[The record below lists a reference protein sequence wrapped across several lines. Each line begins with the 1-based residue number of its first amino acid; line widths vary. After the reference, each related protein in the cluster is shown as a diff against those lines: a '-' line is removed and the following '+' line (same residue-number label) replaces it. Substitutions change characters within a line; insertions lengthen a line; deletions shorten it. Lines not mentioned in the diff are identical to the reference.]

1 MGKAHVMCLLLAL
14 LTYFLIP
21 SSAIPISRLQ
31 RMPLQDVGEMPSVK
45 GIIPEAKMGTES
57 SGPEDEVATIN
68 ARMAVEMQDYQPSGP
83 NGKHKPP
90 GWR

>member
-1 MGKAHVMCLLLAL
+1 MGRAPAFYLLITL
-14 LTYFLIP
+14 LTYFLIL

-31 RMPLQDVGEMPSVK
+31 RMPLQETGEMPSVR
-45 GIIPEAKMGTES
+45 GNTIVSEMGTKRS
-57 SGPEDEVATIN
+57 VPEDEATIS